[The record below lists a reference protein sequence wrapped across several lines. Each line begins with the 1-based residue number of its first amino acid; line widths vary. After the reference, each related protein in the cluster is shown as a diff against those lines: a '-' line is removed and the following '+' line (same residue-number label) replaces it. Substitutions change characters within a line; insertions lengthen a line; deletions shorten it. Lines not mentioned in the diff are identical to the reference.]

1 MTPLFTL
8 VRFNQRRL
16 QRGAEAAEVEVI
28 WPDGEEET
36 LWMSKKDIE
45 DNAKE
50 YGWQE
55 GLRDALNAYMEG
67 SAT

>member
-1 MTPLFTL
+1 
-8 VRFNQRRL
+8 
-16 QRGAEAAEVEVI
+16 VEVI